1 MVAFMLSRLHQSR
14 GVLPKIEESSD
25 KGELRTLTQLI
36 LDFSEVCLK
45 LLPAYTTDA
54 DERLHPKEI
63 LPSLPALIMDQ
74 FASHIVRAL
83 FLLLCPHLFQSDA
96 PHKSQSF
103 VRSRKSVAWKAKQGS
118 LKSIF
123 DDVSEKGKVSNEGG
137 GPSAFRELAR
147 RFVMMLRTTL
157 GANEIRSLAA
167 NKVACPVLQVRGRI
181 IHRSSSFTCVS
192 VDGARVRSRSGS
204 GG

>member
-1 MVAFMLSRLHQSR
+1 MLSCLHQSR
-14 GVLPKIEESSD
+14 GVLPKLEESSD

-36 LDFSEVCLK
+36 LDFSEVCLRF
-45 LLPAYTTDA
+45 LPAYTTDA
-54 DERLHPKEI
+54 DQRLRLKEI

-74 FASHIVRAL
+74 FASHVVRAL

-123 DDVSEKGKVSNEGG
+123 DDVSEKGKVSKETG
-137 GPSAFRELAR
+137 GPPAFRELASKY
-147 RFVMMLRTTL
+147 VMMLRTTL
-157 GANEIRSLAA
+157 DANEVRSLAA
-167 NKVACPVLQVRGRI
+167 NKVACPVLQVRDHINR
-181 IHRSSSFTCVS
+181 RSWLTGVP

-204 GG
+204 LG